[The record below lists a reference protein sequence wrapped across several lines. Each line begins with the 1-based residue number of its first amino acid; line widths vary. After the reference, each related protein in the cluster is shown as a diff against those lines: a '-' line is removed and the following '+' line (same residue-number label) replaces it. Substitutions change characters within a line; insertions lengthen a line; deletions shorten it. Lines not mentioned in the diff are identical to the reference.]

1 MPCGTPESTGISLDI
16 FPSSTTFIVLPV
28 RIFLAIQVLCL
39 HFHNG
44 IIYFRSFEWGT
55 VSNALLKSN
64 TVMSV
69 WVPVLKE
76 EKRSGLVV
84 RSCVPREKPALKPW
98 WRSVRMLCP
107 SR

>member
-1 MPCGTPESTGISLDI
+1 M
-16 FPSSTTFIVLPV
+16 
-28 RIFLAIQVLCL
+28 
-39 HFHNG
+39 
-44 IIYFRSFEWGT
+44 
-55 VSNALLKSN
+55 SNALLKSN